1 MQFNESIT
9 TKKKQLIMRDTNIHN
24 FASKLEKKLL
34 LLQKFDNFEVAEEYF
49 EVLDEIIERDLLFG
63 SFLKKIRNGLRMW
76 YERNR
81 EMTEYC
87 RSLETKLV
95 EKQSIINQY
104 LITNRHDF
112 SIFNELEENNEKA
125 QTCKIES
132 QKYVFVPLVNWED
145 AKKKLEVF
153 DTQVNCLKKEL
164 SDQIVFQQRIK
175 ELEKDQI
182 EFREKE
188 MKFNLLLKALH
199 DRGYPVNEIYEKD
212 VLISNPNTKTQD
224 LPSSYSTLK
233 NYHLLS
239 SDSSISSSR
248 EYL

>member
-1 MQFNESIT
+1 
-9 TKKKQLIMRDTNIHN
+9 
-24 FASKLEKKLL
+24 
-34 LLQKFDNFEVAEEYF
+34 
-49 EVLDEIIERDLLFG
+49 
-63 SFLKKIRNGLRMW
+63 
-76 YERNR
+76 
-81 EMTEYC
+81 
-87 RSLETKLV
+87 
-95 EKQSIINQY
+95 
-104 LITNRHDF
+104 
-112 SIFNELEENNEKA
+112 
-125 QTCKIES
+125 
-132 QKYVFVPLVNWED
+132 
-145 AKKKLEVF
+145 LEVF

-188 MKFNLLLKALH
+188 IKFNLLLKALH